1 MYLNKKKNAYFCERI
16 NVMRLLK
23 RTIQWTIGI
32 ICGLY
37 LCLQVAVYIPVVQQ
51 WMGSVAASALQELWD
66 WDISIG
72 RIRFGLL
79 NRVIIDDINLKDK
92 NDSTMLHASRLAAKI
107 DVLPLLEGRI
117 SIANA
122 QLFGTQ
128 AHLYQAEQ
136 DGKPNF
142 QFILDTFASKDT
154 TSKPLN
160 LHIGSVLLRRVEV
173 KWDQHWKPE
182 KEEGRLDPAH
192 LHIKDISLTAHVRTI
207 QNDSLNLA
215 LKRLSLNEKSG
226 LCLKN
231 LTFSLAAGK
240 SGGALKDFKLQLPNT
255 TLSIPNLSARWPGL
269 PKKGDMDRWLEA
281 MAWNGETSLLLTP
294 SDFKSIVPKLCH
306 ADMPVT
312 VEASMYGIEGCVT
325 VPQLKIHNNGSLE
338 LNGRAFIQEFNKE
351 PKYTIEIN
359 KLQINK
365 KLQSFITKSLEGNER
380 ELSPVLSRLDTV
392 SLSGRIDFN
401 KHSQSA
407 NIKIASRTGN
417 IGIAAKAQ
425 NWNRISGQIKSDRLK
440 LNHLLA
446 DNGRHALEEVSFKV
460 DINGQLHDKNN
471 RLALKVGTTLP
482 HLIISGREYNDLNLA
497 ANIGNNSIALDLS
510 AEDMEGTLE
519 AKLNWKKSDLH
530 RLYGTIDLK
539 DLQMERLGFGTR
551 YADRLLSFCTELDL
565 RGSNPDNIAGTIDIN
580 SFSLYDSKGGKDIVG
595 PLGVSIETDIDNRR
609 YRTLQL
615 ISTPLNIQAEGRFRF
630 STLARTITNSIHK
643 KLPSLVAYR
652 ETASKADTIS
662 FSMNLQDTTLLR
674 HLALQNIAIPERIY
688 LSGNIAGHDSMTL
701 NATIPHLYFNKEHLR
716 NASITLKGTENVL
729 TTRINAERRQKKEYV
744 TVSAQANANED
755 RLRLIA
761 GLDNRRKPRF
771 CGEMD
776 ITANFSNTST
786 GKQDIKAW
794 IAPNDIII
802 SDTVWRIHPA
812 SISWDGQSASIRG
825 FKINQ
830 SRNRGITIDGNI
842 SASEKDSLKIDLQD
856 INVEY
861 ILDLVNFKSVLFQGL
876 ASGSAIGTGLL
887 SSPKAMADITVS
899 NFRFNKAPLGTLK
912 AKATWGDSPNF
923 LSLNA
928 TIEEEKSRH
937 RSVIN
942 GGFNIGN
949 KAIPDGLDLKINTEK
964 FNLAF
969 LNHFTEGILNDVKG
983 RASGYCRIFGPFKGI
998 DLEGDMQLDE
1008 IDFKLPMLGTSYAA
1022 RMDSVH
1028 LRPGEISIEAMI
1040 SDNLITPMAHPFAAY
1055 RNRTNDIPHT
1065 AKVLGR
1071 LMHNSFKNLR
1081 YEFNVEACKLLGY
1094 DFKEFGESSFYA
1106 TCIVSGDVQVSGK
1119 PGRLNVDINAMPEA
1133 GTTFTYNVATPEVLT
1148 ESKFITF
1155 NDATPSQ
1162 LADST
1167 GIALKTR
1174 SAGSSDN
1181 SMSSDLFINF
1191 NLQLTPA
1198 VKLRL
1203 LMDRKSGDMIELQGR
1218 GRIMANYHDKGR
1230 FNIYGTYNIQD
1241 GVYRLSLQDIIR
1253 RDFKFQPNGTIVF
1266 GGNPMKAGL
1275 NLKAVYSVSNVSL
1288 DDLTTSSLGFSKTR
1302 VDCILNLTGRPE
1314 QPAVAFDFDLPNAS
1328 EDERQ
1333 MVRSIVSTEEE
1344 RNMQAI
1350 YLLGLGRFFNTN
1362 SEAGTQSE
1370 IAMNSIV
1377 SSTLS
1382 QQLNQFIANAVG
1394 NSKWSIGANLKTGDD
1409 GWRNMDVE
1417 GLLSGKLLDDRLLI
1431 SGNFGYREKYYT
1443 QRSFISDVSVEYL
1456 LTSNGNISLKAYN
1469 QANDRY
1475 FVQSSLNT
1483 QGIGIQFKKDFNRFN
1498 DLFLWLI
1505 PKKNK
1510 QKD

>member
-1 MYLNKKKNAYFCERI
+1 MCLNKKKNAYFCERI
-16 NVMRLLK
+16 CVMRLLK

-37 LCLQVAVYIPVVQQ
+37 LSLQIAMHIPAVQQ
-51 WMGSVAASALQELWD
+51 WAGSLVASVLKELWD
-66 WDISIG
+66 WDVSIG
-72 RIRFGLL
+72 RVRFGLV
-79 NRVIIDDINLKDK
+79 NRVIIDDINLKDR

-107 DVLPLLEGRI
+107 DVLPLLEGRV

-128 AHLYQAEQ
+128 AQLYQAAPEE
-136 DGKPNF
+136 KPNF
-142 QFILDTFASKDT
+142 QFILDTFASDDT
-154 TSKPLN
+154 TSTPLN

-173 KWDQHWKPE
+173 KWDQQWKPG
-182 KEEGRLDPAH
+182 KENGTLDPAH
-192 LHIKDISLTAHVRTI
+192 LHFKDISLTAHVRTI
-207 QNDSLNLA
+207 RNDSLNVA
-215 LKRLSLNEKSG
+215 LKRLSFNEKSG
-226 LCLKN
+226 LCMKN
-231 LTFSLAAGK
+231 LTFSLAAGNN
-240 SGGALKDFKLQLPNT
+240 GGALRDFRLLLPNT
-255 TLSIPNLSARWPGL
+255 TLSIPNLSARWLEL
-269 PKKGDMDRWLEA
+269 PSKDNMDRWLET
-281 MAWNGETSLLLTP
+281 MAWNGETSMLVTP
-294 SDFKSIVPKLCH
+294 SDLKSVVPKLSH
-306 ADMPVT
+306 ADMPVMM
-312 VEASMYGIEGCVT
+312 EASMYGIEACVN
-325 VPQLKIHNNGSLE
+325 VPHLKIHNNGSME
-338 LNGRAFIQEFNKE
+338 LVCRAFIKEFNKE
-351 PKYTIEIN
+351 PQYTIEIN
-359 KLQINK
+359 RLHTNK
-365 KLQSFITKSLEGNER
+365 KLQRFITRSLEGNER
-380 ELSPVLSRLDTV
+380 ELTPILSRLDTIDI
-392 SLSGRIDFN
+392 SGRIDFN
-401 KHSQSA
+401 RNHQSA
-407 NIKIASRTGN
+407 NIKIANHVGN
-417 IGIAAKAQ
+417 IGITAKAQ
-425 NWNRISGQIKSDRLK
+425 DWDRINAKISSDKIK

-446 DNGRHALEEVSFKV
+446 DNGKHALEEISFNV
-460 DINGQLHDKNN
+460 DIAGLLHGKDNKPD
-471 RLALKVGTTLP
+471 LKVNTSLP
-482 HLIISGREYNDLNLA
+482 HLIINGREYTNLHLS
-497 ANIGNNSIALDLS
+497 ANMGNSNIAMEVS
-510 AEDMEGTLE
+510 AEDMDGELE
-519 AKLNWKKSDLH
+519 ARLNWRKGDRH

-539 DLQMERLGFGTR
+539 DMQMDRLGFGSK
-551 YADRLLSFCTELDL
+551 YAGKLLSLNTEMDLQGSSADNVAGRFEINGFTLHDSQSGTDIAGPLDL
-565 RGSNPDNIAGTIDIN
+565 
-580 SFSLYDSKGGKDIVG
+580 
-595 PLGVSIETDIDNRR
+595 SILTDIDNSR

-615 ISTPLNIQAEGRFRF
+615 TSSPLNLQAEGRFRF

-652 ETASKADTIS
+652 ETGSKADTIA
-662 FSMNLQDTTLLR
+662 FSMDLQDTILMK
-674 HLALQNIAIPERIY
+674 HLALQNIAIPERIH
-688 LSGNIAGHDSMTL
+688 LSGSIAGHDSMTL

-716 NASITLKGTENVL
+716 NASITLNGTENVL
-729 TTRINAERRQKKEYV
+729 STRINAERRQKKNYV
-744 TVSAQANANED
+744 TVSAQANANEN

-761 GLDNRRKPRF
+761 GMDNKRKPHF

-776 ITANFSNTST
+776 ITATFSNKSG
-786 GKQDIKAW
+786 GKRDIKAW
-794 IAPNDIII
+794 IAPNDIVI

-812 SISWDGQSASIRG
+812 SISWDGENASISG

-861 ILDLVNFKSVLFQGL
+861 ILDLVNFKDVLFQGL
-876 ASGSAIGTGLL
+876 ASGTAIGTGLL
-887 SSPKAMADITVS
+887 SSPKASADISVS
-899 NFRFNKAPLGTLK
+899 NFHFNEAPLGTLK
-912 AKATWGDSPNF
+912 AKANWGDSPNF

-928 TIEEEKSRH
+928 TIEEEQSNH
-937 RSVIN
+937 RTAIN

-949 KAIPDGLDLKINTEK
+949 KNVPDGLDLKINTER

-969 LNHFTEGILNDVKG
+969 LNFFTEGILDDVRG
-983 RASGYCRIFGPFKGI
+983 RASGYCRIFGPFKYI

-1008 IDFKLPMLGTSYAA
+1008 IDFKLPMLGTSYSA

-1028 LRPGEISIEAMI
+1028 LRPGEIAIEAMI
-1040 SDNLITPMAHPFAAY
+1040 SDNLTTPMAHRYAAY
-1055 RNRTNDIPHT
+1055 RNRTNDVPHT
-1065 AKVLGR
+1065 AKVLGK
-1071 LMHNSFKNLR
+1071 LMHESFKNLR

-1106 TCIVSGDVQVSGK
+1106 TCIVSGNVQLNGK
-1119 PGRLNVDINAMPEA
+1119 PGRLNVDINATPEA
-1133 GTTFTYNVATPEVLT
+1133 GTTFTYNVTTPEVLT

-1155 NDATPSQ
+1155 NDATPSL

-1167 GIALKTR
+1167 GLWQRKRVA
-1174 SAGSSDN
+1174 SAADN

-1230 FNIYGTYNIQD
+1230 FNIYGTYNVQD

-1253 RDFKFQPNGTIVF
+1253 RDFKFQPGGTIVF

-1302 VDCILNLTGRPE
+1302 VDCILNLTGHPE

-1328 EDERQ
+1328 EDEKQ

-1362 SEAGTQSE
+1362 SEAGTQSQ

-1456 LTSNGNISLKAYN
+1456 LTANGNISLKAYN

-1498 DLFLWLI
+1498 DLFRWLI
-1505 PKKNK
+1505 PRKKSK
-1510 QKD
+1510 EE

>member
-1 MYLNKKKNAYFCERI
+1 MHTFVFRI
-16 NVMRLLK
+16 TMMRFTK
-23 RTIQWTIGI
+23 RIFQWTIGI
-32 ICGLY
+32 CCGLY
-37 LCLQVAVYIPVVQQ
+37 LCLQVAVYIPAVQQ
-51 WMGSVAASALQELWD
+51 WMGSLAASALKELWD
-66 WDISIG
+66 WNISIE

-92 NDSTMLHASRLAAKI
+92 NDSIMLHASRLAAKI

-136 DGKPNF
+136 NGEPNF

-173 KWDQHWKPE
+173 KWDQHWKAE

-192 LHIKDISLTAHVRTI
+192 LHLKDISLTAHVRTI

-231 LTFSLAAGK
+231 LTFSLAAGN

-281 MAWNGETSLLLTP
+281 IAWNGETSLQLTP

-306 ADMPVT
+306 ANMPVT
-312 VEASMYGIEGCVT
+312 VEASMYGIEGCLT

-338 LNGRAFIQEFNKE
+338 LNGRAFIQEFNKD

-401 KHSQSA
+401 KHNQGA
-407 NIKIASRTGN
+407 NIKIANRTGN
-417 IGIAAKAQ
+417 IEITAKAH

-446 DNGRHALEEVSFKV
+446 DNGRHALEEVSFKM
-460 DINGQLHDKNN
+460 DINGELHDKNN
-471 RLALKVGTTLP
+471 MLAMNVATTLP
-482 HLIISGREYNDLNLA
+482 HLIVSGREYSDMHLA

-539 DLQMERLGFGTR
+539 DMQMERLGFGTR
-551 YADRLLSFCTELDL
+551 YTDRLLSFCTELDL
-565 RGSNPDNIAGTIDIN
+565 RGSNPDNIVGTIDIN

-595 PLGVSIETDIDNRR
+595 PLGMSIETDIDNRR
-609 YRTLQL
+609 YRTFQL

-662 FSMNLQDTTLLR
+662 FSMNLQDTTLLK

-716 NASITLKGTENVL
+716 NASITLNGRENVL

-842 SASEKDSLKIDLQD
+842 SASERDSLKIDLQD

-912 AKATWGDSPNF
+912 AKASWGDSPNF

-928 TIEEEKSRH
+928 TIEEEQSRH

-969 LNHFTEGILNDVKG
+969 LNHFTEGILNDVQG

-1081 YEFNVEACKLLGY
+1081 YEFDIEACKLLGY
-1094 DFKEFGESSFYA
+1094 DFKDFGESSFYA
-1106 TCIVSGDVQVSGK
+1106 TCIVTGDVEVKGGPNQLQV
-1119 PGRLNVDINAMPEA
+1119 NINAMPEA
-1133 GTTFTYNVATPEVLT
+1133 GTTFTYNVSTPDALT
-1148 ESKFITF
+1148 ESQFITF
-1155 NDATPSQ
+1155 NDATPIQESDKEKQ
-1162 LADST
+1162 KEN
-1167 GIALKTR
+1167 KTTQT
-1174 SAGSSDN
+1174 DN
-1181 SMSSDLFINF
+1181 TTSSDLFINF
-1191 NLQLTPA
+1191 NLDVTPD
-1198 VKLRL
+1198 VKMRL
-1203 LMDRKSGDMIELQGR
+1203 LMDRKSGDVIELMGR
-1218 GRIMANYHDKGR
+1218 GRIMANFHNKGR
-1230 FNIYGTYNIQD
+1230 FNIYGTYNVEEGI
-1241 GVYRLSLQDIIR
+1241 YRLSIQDIIR

-1302 VDCILNLTGRPE
+1302 VDCIMNLTGKPE
-1314 QPAVAFDFDLPNAS
+1314 QPAVTFDFELPHAN

-1350 YLLGLGRFFNTN
+1350 YLLGLGRFYNMD
-1362 SEAGTQSE
+1362 SESGFQSKD
-1370 IAMNSIV
+1370 AMNAIV

-1382 QQLNQFIANAVG
+1382 QHLNQFIENAVG
-1394 NSKWSIGANLKTGDD
+1394 NSKWSFGTNLKTGDD

-1417 GLLSGKLLDDRLLI
+1417 GLLNGKLLDNRLLI

-1443 QRSFISDVSVEYL
+1443 QRSFISDVTVEYL
-1456 LTSNGNISLKAYN
+1456 LTKNGSISLKAYN

-1483 QGIGIQFKKDFNRFN
+1483 QGIGVQFKKDFNRLN
-1498 DLFLWLI
+1498 ELFLWLTS
-1505 PKKNK
+1505 KKNK
-1510 QKD
+1510 QKE

>member
-1 MYLNKKKNAYFCERI
+1 MMRFTKRI
-16 NVMRLLK
+16 F
-23 RTIQWTIGI
+23 QWTIGI
-32 ICGLY
+32 CCGLY
-37 LCLQVAVYIPVVQQ
+37 LCLQVAVYIPAVQQ
-51 WMGSVAASALQELWD
+51 WMGSLAASALKELWD
-66 WDISIG
+66 WDISIE

-107 DVLPLLEGRI
+107 DVLPLFEGRI

-136 DGKPNF
+136 NGEPNF

-182 KEEGRLDPAH
+182 REEGRLDPAH
-192 LHIKDISLTAHVRTI
+192 LHLKDISLTAHVRTI

-240 SGGALKDFKLQLPNT
+240 NGGALKDFRLELPNT
-255 TLSIPNLSARWPGL
+255 TLSIPDLSARWPGL
-269 PKKGDMDRWLEA
+269 PKKDNMDRWLETI
-281 MAWNGETSLLLTP
+281 AWNGETSLLLTP

-306 ADMPVT
+306 ADLPVT
-312 VEASMYGIEGCVT
+312 IETSMYGIEGCVT

-338 LNGRAFIQEFNKE
+338 LNGRVFIQEFNKD

-365 KLQSFITKSLEGNER
+365 KLQSFITQSLEGNER
-380 ELSPVLSRLDTV
+380 ELSPILSRLDTV
-392 SLSGRIDFN
+392 NLSGRIDFN

-417 IGIAAKAQ
+417 IGITAKAQ
-425 NWNRISGQIKSDRLK
+425 NWNRISGQIKSEKLK

-446 DNGRHALEEVSFKV
+446 DNGRHALEEVSFNV
-460 DINGQLHDKNN
+460 DINGELHDKNN
-471 RLALKVGTTLP
+471 KLALYVGTTLP
-482 HLIISGREYNDLNLA
+482 HLIVSGREYNDLQLA
-497 ANIGNNSIALDLS
+497 ANIGNNSIALDLN

-519 AKLNWKKSDLH
+519 ARLNWKKSDLH
-530 RLYGTIDLK
+530 RLYGSIDLK
-539 DLQMERLGFGTR
+539 GMQMERLGFGTR

-580 SFSLYDSKGGKDIVG
+580 SFTLYDSKGGKDIVG
-595 PLGVSIETDIDNRR
+595 PLGMSIETDIDNRR

-630 STLARTITNSIHK
+630 STLVRTITNSIHK
-643 KLPSLVAYR
+643 KLPSLIAYR

-662 FSMNLQDTTLLR
+662 FSMNLQDTTLLK
-674 HLALQNIAIPERIY
+674 HLALHNIAIPERIY

-716 NASITLKGTENVL
+716 NASITLNGTENVL

-761 GLDNRRKPRF
+761 GLDNKRKPHF

-830 SRNRGITIDGNI
+830 SQNRGITIDGNI
-842 SASEKDSLKIDLQD
+842 SASETDSLKVDLQD

-876 ASGSAIGTGLL
+876 AAGSAIGTGLL

-899 NFRFNKAPLGTLK
+899 NFRFNKAPMGTLK
-912 AKATWGDSPNF
+912 AKASWGDSPNF

-928 TIEEEKSRH
+928 TIEEEQSRH
-937 RSVIN
+937 RSVII

-969 LNHFTEGILNDVKG
+969 LNHFTEGILNDVQG

-1040 SDNLITPMAHPFAAY
+1040 NDNLITPMAHPFAAY
-1055 RNRTNDIPHT
+1055 RNRKNDIPHT
-1065 AKVLGR
+1065 AKVRGKLN
-1071 LMHNSFKNLR
+1071 HKSFKELR
-1081 YEFNVEACKLLGY
+1081 YEFDIEACKLLGY
-1094 DFKEFGESSFYA
+1094 DFKDFGESSFYA
-1106 TCIVSGDVQVSGK
+1106 TCIVTGDVAVKGGPNQLQV
-1119 PGRLNVDINAMPEA
+1119 NINAMPEA
-1133 GTTFTYNVATPEVLT
+1133 GTTFTYNVSTPDALT
-1148 ESKFITF
+1148 ESQFITF
-1155 NDATPSQ
+1155 NDATPIQESDKEKQ
-1162 LADST
+1162 KEN
-1167 GIALKTR
+1167 KTTQT
-1174 SAGSSDN
+1174 DN
-1181 SMSSDLFINF
+1181 TTSSDLFINF
-1191 NLQLTPA
+1191 NLDVTPD
-1198 VKLRL
+1198 VKMRL
-1203 LMDRKSGDMIELQGR
+1203 LMDRKSGDVIELMGR
-1218 GRIMANYHDKGR
+1218 GRIMANFHNKGR
-1230 FNIYGTYNIQD
+1230 FNIYGTYNVEEGI
-1241 GVYRLSLQDIIR
+1241 YRLSIQDIIR

-1302 VDCILNLTGRPE
+1302 VDCIMNLTGKPE
-1314 QPAVAFDFDLPNAS
+1314 QPAVTFDFELPYAN

-1350 YLLGLGRFFNTN
+1350 YLLGLGRFYNMD
-1362 SEAGTQSE
+1362 SESGFQSKD
-1370 IAMNSIV
+1370 AMNAIV

-1382 QQLNQFIANAVG
+1382 QHLNQFIENAVG
-1394 NSKWSIGANLKTGDD
+1394 NSKWSFGTNLKTGDD

-1417 GLLSGKLLDDRLLI
+1417 GLLNGKLLDNRLLI

-1443 QRSFISDVSVEYL
+1443 QRSFISDVTVEYL
-1456 LTSNGNISLKAYN
+1456 LTKNGSISLKAYN

-1483 QGIGIQFKKDFNRFN
+1483 QGIGVQFKKDFNRLN
-1498 DLFLWLI
+1498 ELFLWLTS
-1505 PKKNK
+1505 KKNK
-1510 QKD
+1510 QKE